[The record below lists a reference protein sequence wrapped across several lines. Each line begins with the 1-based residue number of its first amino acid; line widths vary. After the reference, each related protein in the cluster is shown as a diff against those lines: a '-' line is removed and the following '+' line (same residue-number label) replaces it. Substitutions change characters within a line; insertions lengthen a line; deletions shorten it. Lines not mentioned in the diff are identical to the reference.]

1 MRNLIVVIIGI
12 SIFGLSGCLSFNSER
27 APVKETERVIVVPD
41 DTERKVK
48 VVP

>member
-1 MRNLIVVIIGI
+1 MRNFIILIVGI

-27 APVKETERVIVVPD
+27 APVKETERIIVVPD

-48 VVP
+48 VAP